1 MPQNKEIIFTL
12 SRHFSRST
20 VAGLEIQI
28 IFFFIFKITMITLA
42 SASAEG
48 LIIFMHNGTVSEAKL
63 QETRFQTRVNLA
75 PFLKLYSG
83 AIKTNWSVCPLAD

>member
-1 MPQNKEIIFTL
+1 
-12 SRHFSRST
+12 
-20 VAGLEIQI
+20 
-28 IFFFIFKITMITLA
+28 MITLA

-75 PFLKLYSG
+75 AFFETVQWCHKDKLERVPPSRLRG
-83 AIKTNWSVCPLAD
+83 HMVQASVVSEKIGTTTA